1 MAPWPPA
8 MWRRPSAENM
18 FQAVTPKR
26 AGKTT
31 ATRAG
36 RRSRT
41 VSPET
46 AAKASRQTALT
57 DTQTLRNTQGET
69 SETAA
74 FMAGQFTPQNSVTA
88 AIRPSARGGMPVP
101 AAGLEIGAAAT
112 LLPVAKAGRLGPA
125 GAVDLPRRLDRPR
138 GNTPALRGPGARRG
152 RRDGTGL
159 RRGRLPGLAHSLI
172 TCWRAWAWNCSR

>member
-8 MWRRPSAENM
+8 MCRRPSAENM

-31 ATRAG
+31 ATSAG

-46 AAKASRQTALT
+46 AAKASRQTALVV
-57 DTQTLRNTQGET
+57 TQTLRKNQGET
-69 SETAA
+69 SVTAA
-74 FMAGQFTPQNSVTA
+74 FIAGQFTPQNSVTA
-88 AIRPSARGGMPVP
+88 AISPSARGGMPVP

-112 LLPVAKAGRLGPA
+112 LLPVAEAGRLGAA
-125 GAVDLPRRLDRPR
+125 GGVDLPPRLDRPR
-138 GNTPALRGPGARRG
+138 GATPRLRGPPAPPRARG
-152 RRDGTGL
+152 G
-159 RRGRLPGLAHSLI
+159 PGGPGPG
-172 TCWRAWAWNCSR
+172 

>member
-8 MWRRPSAENM
+8 MCRRPSAENM

-31 ATRAG
+31 ATSAG

-57 DTQTLRNTQGET
+57 VTQMLRNTQGET

-74 FMAGQFTPQNSVTA
+74 FIAGQFTPQNSVTA

-112 LLPVAKAGRLGPA
+112 LLPVAEAGRLGSA
-125 GAVDLPRRLDRPR
+125 GAVDLPRRLDP
-138 GNTPALRGPGARRG
+138 PPGAPPPPRR
-152 RRDGTGL
+152 
-159 RRGRLPGLAHSLI
+159 PAPP
-172 TCWRAWAWNCSR
+172 